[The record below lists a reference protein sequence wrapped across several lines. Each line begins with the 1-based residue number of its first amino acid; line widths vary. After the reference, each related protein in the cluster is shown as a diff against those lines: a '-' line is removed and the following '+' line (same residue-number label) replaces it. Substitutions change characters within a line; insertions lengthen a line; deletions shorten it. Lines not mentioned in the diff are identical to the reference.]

1 MKDIK
6 RLIRMPSSLHG
17 KTGLQ
22 VVPLSREAIDEFRP
36 LRDAVPRA
44 WTDDRVRMNLKNKI
58 TLEIRGEVFNL
69 APGVNDVP
77 QYLAIFLAARGLATV
92 MPEA

>member
-1 MKDIK
+1 
-6 RLIRMPSSLHG
+6 MPSSLHG

-22 VVPLSREAIDEFRP
+22 VVPLSRDDLDNFRP

-44 WTDDRVRMNLKNKI
+44 WTDERMRVNLKNRI
-58 TLEIRGEVFNL
+58 TMEIRGEAFNL

-92 MPEA
+92 VPEA

>member
-1 MKDIK
+1 
-6 RLIRMPSSLHG
+6 LHG

-22 VVPLSREAIDEFRP
+22 VVPLSREAIDAFRP

-44 WTDDRVRMNLKNKI
+44 WTDDRIRMNLKNKI

-92 MPEA
+92 MAEA